1 MGLFWRKVQLS
12 LFILWRRFLGF
23 QGKTIVITG
32 ASDGIGAELA
42 RQLAADKPNLVLAAR
57 RMDALEV
64 VAGQCRAAG
73 AQVLTQRCDV
83 GVQGDCIALI
93 EAAVKQF
100 GAMDVL
106 VNNAGIS
113 MHAKFADITDT
124 KVFEDLMRVNLMGAV
139 WLTHAALPH
148 LKQSRGLIVGVS
160 SLAGLVGVPERTTY
174 CATKHAMTGFFDALR
189 VELQPQGV
197 DVTMIYPGVVATEI
211 RRNGWNA
218 QGETAGV
225 SGLEEKGA
233 MTAAECA
240 RQIVSAMQSR
250 KREVVM
256 TAKGKIGLWLKLIAP
271 GMVDNLARAAL
282 AKDAK

>member
-1 MGLFWRKVQLS
+1 M
-12 LFILWRRFLGF
+12 GF

-42 RQLAADKPNLVLAAR
+42 RQVAATGPQLVLAAR
-57 RMDALEV
+57 RPDALNT
-64 VAGQCRAAG
+64 VAAQCRQLG
-73 AQVLTQRCDV
+73 AKVLVQPCDV
-83 GVQGDCIALI
+83 GVQADCAALI

-100 GAMDVL
+100 GGVDVL

-113 MHAKFADITDT
+113 MHAKFADIADT
-124 KVFEDLMRVNLMGAV
+124 TVFEDLMRVNLMGAV
-139 WLTHAALPH
+139 WLTRAALPH

-189 VELQPQGV
+189 IELKPQGV

-218 QGETAGV
+218 QGKTAGV

-233 MTAAECA
+233 MTVTECA
-240 RQIVSAMQSR
+240 RQIVVAMGSR

-271 GMVDNLARAAL
+271 GVVDNIARAAL
-282 AKDAK
+282 AKETK

>member
-1 MGLFWRKVQLS
+1 LS
-12 LFILWRRFLGF
+12 F
-23 QGKTIVITG
+23 QGKTIVVTG

-42 RQLAADKPNLVLAAR
+42 RQLAAHKPKLVLAAR
-57 RMDALEV
+57 RLDALEA
-64 VAGQCRAAG
+64 VAAQCRQQG
-73 AQVLTQRCDV
+73 AQVLAQRCDV
-83 GVQGDCIALI
+83 GVKDDCLALI
-93 EAAVKQF
+93 AAAFKTF
-100 GAMDVL
+100 GDIDCL

-113 MHAKFADITDT
+113 MHAKFEAIPDT

-218 QGETAGV
+218 QGQKAGV
-225 SGLEEKGA
+225 SGLQEQSA
-233 MTAAECA
+233 MTVQECA
-240 RQIVSAMQSR
+240 RQIVAAMAAR
-250 KREVVM
+250 KRAVVM

-271 GMVDNLARAAL
+271 GVVDNLARAAL
-282 AKDAK
+282 AKNPH

>member
-1 MGLFWRKVQLS
+1 
-12 LFILWRRFLGF
+12 LGF
-23 QGKTIVITG
+23 QGKTVVITG

-42 RQLAADKPNLVLAAR
+42 RQLAVDRPNLVLAAR
-57 RMDALEV
+57 RSDALEA
-64 VAGQCRAAG
+64 VAAQCRSAG
-73 AQVLTQRCDV
+73 ARTLALRCDI
-83 GVQGDCIALI
+83 GVQADCIALV
-93 EAAVKQF
+93 EAAVKEF
-100 GAMDVL
+100 GTVDVL

-113 MHAKFADITDT
+113 MHARFSDILDT
-124 KVFEDLMRVNLMGAV
+124 QMFEDLMRVNLMGAV

-148 LKQSRGLIVGVS
+148 LQQSRGLIVGVS

-174 CATKHAMTGFFDALR
+174 CATKHAMTGFFEALR

-218 QGETAGV
+218 QGKTAGV

-233 MTAAECA
+233 MSVAECA
-240 RQIVSAMQSR
+240 RQIVVAMQGR
-250 KREVVM
+250 KRQVVM

-271 GMVDNLARAAL
+271 GMVDKLARAAL
-282 AKDAK
+282 AKEAK

>member
-1 MGLFWRKVQLS
+1 LS
-12 LFILWRRFLGF
+12 F

-42 RQLAADKPNLVLAAR
+42 RQLAIDKPNLVLAAR
-57 RMDALEV
+57 RKEALEA
-64 VAGQCRAAG
+64 VAAQCRQSG
-73 AQVLTQRCDV
+73 AQVLAQVCDV
-83 GVQGDCIALI
+83 GVQADCIALI
-93 EAAVKQF
+93 HAAAQTF
-100 GAMDVL
+100 GGIDYL

-113 MHAKFADITDT
+113 MHARFEAIADI

-139 WLTHAALPH
+139 WLSHAALPH
-148 LKQSRGLIVGVS
+148 LKKSRGLIVGVS

-174 CATKHAMTGFFDALR
+174 CATKHAMTGFFEALR

-218 QGETAGV
+218 QGQRAGV

-233 MTAAECA
+233 MTVQECA
-240 RQIVSAMQSR
+240 RQIVAAMSAR
-250 KREVVM
+250 KRQVIM
-256 TAKGKIGLWLKLIAP
+256 TGKGKIGLWLKLIAP
-271 GMVDNLARAAL
+271 GVVDNLARAAL
-282 AKDAK
+282 AKNPN

>member
-1 MGLFWRKVQLS
+1 
-12 LFILWRRFLGF
+12 LGF

-57 RMDALEV
+57 RIDALQA
-64 VAGQCRAAG
+64 VANQCRAAG
-73 AQVLTQRCDV
+73 AQVLAQRCDV